1 MATIDLPNNILEAL
15 STVLQQ
21 LQQSLPEV
29 KQAPDFSAIAFKWE
43 NSELKA
49 TMRAKEMDKLTV
61 IRGLQAAIKQ
71 IEVDERKE
79 LDDAQVLAVIEK
91 QIKQRKESI
100 KAFEGAGR
108 EDLASKEQAE
118 LEVLSQFLPEAMT
131 EEELDSM
138 IAQTI
143 AAQEAT
149 SMKDMGKVMNSLRP
163 LIAGR
168 ADPSQVSAKIKA
180 KLA

>member
-1 MATIDLPNNILEAL
+1 MTTLKNQI
-15 STVLQQ
+15 TV
-21 LQQSLPEV
+21 V
-29 KQAPDFSAIAFKWE
+29 
-43 NSELKA
+43 LKA

-61 IRGLQAAIKQ
+61 IRSLQAAIKQ

-91 QIKQRKESI
+91 QIKQRKESV

-118 LEVLSQFLPEAMT
+118 IEVLSQFLPEAMT

-143 AAQEAT
+143 EAQQAT

-168 ADPSQVSAKIKA
+168 ADPAQVSAKIKA
-180 KLA
+180 KLS

>member
-1 MATIDLPNNILEAL
+1 MTTLKDQITD
-15 STVLQQ
+15 VLKT
-21 LQQSLPEV
+21 S
-29 KQAPDFSAIAFKWE
+29 
-43 NSELKA
+43 
-49 TMRAKEMDKLTV
+49 MRAKDMATVTV
-61 IRGLQAAIKQ
+61 IRGVQAAIKQ
-71 IEVDERKE
+71 IEVDERIE

-100 KAFEGAGR
+100 KAFSGAGR
-108 EDLASKEQAE
+108 DDLASKEQAE
-118 LEVLSQFLPEAMT
+118 VEVISQFLPAAMT
-131 EEELDSM
+131 EEELDSI

>member
-1 MATIDLPNNILEAL
+1 
-15 STVLQQ
+15 
-21 LQQSLPEV
+21 
-29 KQAPDFSAIAFKWE
+29 
-43 NSELKA
+43 
-49 TMRAKEMDKLTV
+49 MRAKDMSKLTV
-61 IRGLQAAIKQ
+61 IRSLQAAIKQ

-108 EDLASKEQAE
+108 DDLASKEQAE
-118 LEVLSQFLPEAMT
+118 VEVLSQFLPEAMT
-131 EEELDSM
+131 EEELDSL
-138 IAQTI
+138 IAQI
-143 AAQEAT
+143 IEAQQAT

-168 ADPSQVSAKIKA
+168 ADPAQVSAKIKA

>member
-1 MATIDLPNNILEAL
+1 MTTLKDQIMD
-15 STVLQQ
+15 V
-21 LQQSLPEV
+21 
-29 KQAPDFSAIAFKWE
+29 
-43 NSELKA
+43 LKA
-49 TMRAKEMDKLTV
+49 TMRAKEMSKLTV

-91 QIKQRKESI
+91 QIKQRKESV

-118 LEVLSQFLPEAMT
+118 IEVLSQFLPEAMT

-138 IAQTI
+138 IAQAI
-143 AAQEAT
+143 AAQQAT

-168 ADPSQVSAKIKA
+168 ADPAQVSAKIKA
-180 KLA
+180 QLA

>member
-1 MATIDLPNNILEAL
+1 MTNLKDQITD
-15 STVLQQ
+15 VLKT
-21 LQQSLPEV
+21 S
-29 KQAPDFSAIAFKWE
+29 
-43 NSELKA
+43 
-49 TMRAKEMDKLTV
+49 MRAKDMATVTV
-61 IRGLQAAIKQ
+61 IRGVQAAIKQ
-71 IEVDERKE
+71 IEVDERIE
-79 LDDAQVLAVIEK
+79 LDDTQVLAVIEK

-100 KAFEGAGR
+100 KAFSGAGR
-108 EDLASKEQAE
+108 DDLASKEQAE
-118 LEVLSQFLPEAMT
+118 VEVISQFLPAAMT
-131 EEELDSM
+131 EEELDS
-138 IAQTI
+138 IIEQTI

>member
-1 MATIDLPNNILEAL
+1 MTTLKNQI
-15 STVLQQ
+15 T
-21 LQQSLPEV
+21 EV
-29 KQAPDFSAIAFKWE
+29 
-43 NSELKA
+43 LKA

-61 IRGLQAAIKQ
+61 IRSLQAAIKQ

-79 LDDAQVLAVIEK
+79 LGDAQTLAVIEK

-108 EDLASKEQAE
+108 DDLASKEQAE
-118 LEVLSQFLPEAMT
+118 IDVLSQFLPEAMT
-131 EEELDSM
+131 EEELDS
-138 IAQTI
+138 IIEQTI
-143 AAQEAT
+143 TAQEAT

-168 ADPSQVSAKIKA
+168 ADPALVSAKIKA

>member
-1 MATIDLPNNILEAL
+1 MTTLKHQITD
-15 STVLQQ
+15 V
-21 LQQSLPEV
+21 
-29 KQAPDFSAIAFKWE
+29 
-43 NSELKA
+43 LKA
-49 TMRAKEMDKLTV
+49 TMRAKEMSKLTV

-71 IEVDERKE
+71 IAVDERKE

-100 KAFEGAGR
+100 KAFDGAGR

-118 LEVLSQFLPEAMT
+118 VEILSQFLPEAMT
-131 EEELDSM
+131 EEELDSI

-168 ADPSQVSAKIKA
+168 ADPAQVSAKIKA

>member
-1 MATIDLPNNILEAL
+1 MTLKDQITD
-15 STVLQQ
+15 VLKT
-21 LQQSLPEV
+21 S
-29 KQAPDFSAIAFKWE
+29 
-43 NSELKA
+43 
-49 TMRAKEMDKLTV
+49 MRAKEMATVMV

-108 EDLASKEQAE
+108 DDLASKEQAE
-118 LEVLSQFLPEAMT
+118 IEVISQFLPEAMT
-131 EEELDSM
+131 EEALDSL
-138 IAQTI
+138 IEQTI
-143 AAQEAT
+143 AAQGAT

-163 LIAGR
+163 IIAGR
-168 ADPSQVSAKIKA
+168 ADTAQVSSKIKA
-180 KLA
+180 KLS

>member
-1 MATIDLPNNILEAL
+1 MTTLKSQI
-15 STVLQQ
+15 T
-21 LQQSLPEV
+21 EV
-29 KQAPDFSAIAFKWE
+29 
-43 NSELKA
+43 LKA
-49 TMRAKEMDKLTV
+49 TMRAKEMSKLTV
-61 IRGLQAAIKQ
+61 IRSLQAAIKQ
-71 IEVDERKE
+71 IEVDDRKE

-100 KAFEGAGR
+100 KAFLGANR
-108 EDLASKEQAE
+108 DDLASKEQAE
-118 LEVLSQFLPEAMT
+118 LEILSQFLPEAMT
-131 EEELDSM
+131 EEELDSI

-143 AAQEAT
+143 IAQEAT

-168 ADPSQVSAKIKA
+168 ADPSLVSSKIKA

>member
-1 MATIDLPNNILEAL
+1 MTTLKNQITD
-15 STVLQQ
+15 VL
-21 LQQSLPEV
+21 
-29 KQAPDFSAIAFKWE
+29 K
-43 NSELKA
+43 NS
-49 TMRAKEMDKLTV
+49 MRAKDMATVTV

-118 LEVLSQFLPEAMT
+118 VEVLSQFLPEAMT

-143 AAQEAT
+143 QAQQAT

-163 LIAGR
+163 IIAGR
-168 ADPSQVSAKIKA
+168 ADPAQVSSKIKA
-180 KLA
+180 KLS

>member
-1 MATIDLPNNILEAL
+1 MTTLKSQI
-15 STVLQQ
+15 T
-21 LQQSLPEV
+21 EV
-29 KQAPDFSAIAFKWE
+29 
-43 NSELKA
+43 LKA
-49 TMRAKEMDKLTV
+49 TMRAKEMSKLTV
-61 IRGLQAAIKQ
+61 IRSLQAAIKQ
-71 IEVDERKE
+71 IEVDDRKE

-100 KAFEGAGR
+100 KAFLGANR
-108 EDLASKEQAE
+108 DDLASKEQAE
-118 LEVLSQFLPEAMT
+118 LEILSQFLPEAMT
-131 EEELDSM
+131 EEELDSI

-143 AAQEAT
+143 IAQEAT

>member
-1 MATIDLPNNILEAL
+1 MTTLKSQI
-15 STVLQQ
+15 T
-21 LQQSLPEV
+21 EV
-29 KQAPDFSAIAFKWE
+29 
-43 NSELKA
+43 LKA
-49 TMRAKEMDKLTV
+49 TMRAKEMSKLTV
-61 IRGLQAAIKQ
+61 IRSLQAAIKQ
-71 IEVDERKE
+71 IEVDDRKE

-100 KAFEGAGR
+100 KAFLGANR
-108 EDLASKEQAE
+108 NDLASKEQAE
-118 LEVLSQFLPEAMT
+118 LEILSQFLPEAMT
-131 EEELDSM
+131 EEELDSI

-143 AAQEAT
+143 SAQEAT

-168 ADPSQVSAKIKA
+168 ADPSLVSSKIKA

>member
-1 MATIDLPNNILEAL
+1 MTTLKDQITD
-15 STVLQQ
+15 V
-21 LQQSLPEV
+21 
-29 KQAPDFSAIAFKWE
+29 
-43 NSELKA
+43 LKA
-49 TMRAKEMDKLTV
+49 TMRAKEMSKLTV
-61 IRGLQAAIKQ
+61 IRSLQAAIKQ

-91 QIKQRKESI
+91 QIKQRKESV
-100 KAFEGAGR
+100 KAFAGAGR
-108 EDLASKEQAE
+108 DDLASKEQAE
-118 LEVLSQFLPEAMT
+118 VEIISQFLPAAMT
-131 EEELDSM
+131 EEELDS
-138 IAQTI
+138 IIEQTI

-168 ADPSQVSAKIKA
+168 ADPAQVSAKIKA

>member
-1 MATIDLPNNILEAL
+1 MTTLKNQI
-15 STVLQQ
+15 T
-21 LQQSLPEV
+21 EV
-29 KQAPDFSAIAFKWE
+29 
-43 NSELKA
+43 LKA
-49 TMRAKEMDKLTV
+49 TMRAKEMSKLTV

-118 LEVLSQFLPEAMT
+118 LEILSQFLPEAMT
-131 EEELDSM
+131 EEALDSI
-138 IAQTI
+138 IAQAITG
-143 AAQEAT
+143 QEAT

-168 ADPSQVSAKIKA
+168 ADPAQVSAKIKA